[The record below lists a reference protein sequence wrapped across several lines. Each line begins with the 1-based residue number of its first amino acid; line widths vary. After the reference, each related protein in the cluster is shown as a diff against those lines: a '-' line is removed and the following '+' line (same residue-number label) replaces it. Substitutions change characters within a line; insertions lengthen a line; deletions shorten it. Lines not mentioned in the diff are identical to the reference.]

1 MNVKA
6 FANEP
11 LSDFAEEGT
20 QQAFLDALAAVR
32 KSFGAEYHMVVA
44 GEERASEHVIESRN
58 PSRPEEIVGI
68 VHAGSKAVAAEAV
81 EAAHVAF
88 SDWSHRHAKHRA
100 ACLFKAAALLR
111 RRRHLLSA
119 TMVYEVG
126 KSWAEADADTAEA
139 IDFLEYYAREALSLF
154 GDRDVAPHPG
164 ELTTYRYLPLGVGA
178 IIPPWNFPSA
188 ILTGMTSAALVTGNT
203 AVLKPASDA
212 PVTGARV
219 TAILHEAG
227 IPREVLS
234 LVPGSGKS
242 VGEEL
247 VIHPLV
253 RFVSFTGSREV
264 GTRIYQQASIVWSGQ
279 RWLKRVVTEMG
290 GKDALIIDDPCD
302 IEAAVRDTVASAFGF
317 QGQKCSACSRAIVV
331 ESVYKAYMRPL
342 IDAVKRLTVGDVEDP
357 GMYMG
362 PLSSRQA
369 FEKVLSYIEEGK
381 REATLAHGGNSIGEK
396 GFFVEPT
403 VFVDVP
409 PDARIAQEEIF
420 GPVLSV
426 IKASDFEEAL
436 SIANGTEYGLT
447 GGIHSLD
454 REHIERAKRSF
465 HVGNLYVNRKI
476 TGALVGVQPFGGFNM
491 SGTCSKAG
499 GPDYLSL
506 FVQGQ
511 SIAERL

>member
-1 MNVKA
+1 
-6 FANEP
+6 
-11 LSDFAEEGT
+11 
-20 QQAFLDALAAVR
+20 
-32 KSFGAEYHMVVA
+32 
-44 GEERASEHVIESRN
+44 
-58 PSRPEEIVGI
+58 
-68 VHAGSKAVAAEAV
+68 
-81 EAAHVAF
+81 
-88 SDWSHRHAKHRA
+88 
-100 ACLFKAAALLR
+100 
-111 RRRHLLSA
+111 
-119 TMVYEVG
+119 
-126 KSWAEADADTAEA
+126 
-139 IDFLEYYAREALSLF
+139 
-154 GDRDVAPHPG
+154 
-164 ELTTYRYLPLGVGA
+164 
-178 IIPPWNFPSA
+178 
-188 ILTGMTSAALVTGNT
+188 
-203 AVLKPASDA
+203 
-212 PVTGARV
+212 
-219 TAILHEAG
+219 
-227 IPREVLS
+227 
-234 LVPGSGKS
+234 
-242 VGEEL
+242 
-247 VIHPLV
+247 
-253 RFVSFTGSREV
+253 
-264 GTRIYQQASIVWSGQ
+264 
-279 RWLKRVVTEMG
+279 MG
-290 GKDALIIDDPCD
+290 GKDALINDDPCD
-302 IEAAVRDTVASAFGF
+302 IEAAARDTVASAVGF
-317 QGQKCSACSRAIVV
+317 QGQKCSAGSRAIVI

-357 GMYMG
+357 VMYMG